1 MKAEVRVFPE
11 GLKIAKVTPIYKTGD
26 SSDISNH
33 RPISVLPWFCTFD
46 IQSLQQVFKRKQYYL
61 WKAVRFSK

>member
-1 MKAEVRVFPE
+1 MKAEVRGFPE

-33 RPISVLPWFCTFD
+33 RPISVLP
-46 IQSLQQVFKRKQYYL
+46 
-61 WKAVRFSK
+61 